1 MQGKGKFPRVSS
13 QLGKMLTSED
23 SVISGKKVLGIG
35 AFGALVGLAFS
46 EKDALGHDVLDY
58 IIPSAEGHSSTISN
72 DS

>member
-1 MQGKGKFPRVSS
+1 
-13 QLGKMLTSED
+13 MLTSED

-58 IIPSAEGHSSTISN
+58 IIPSAEGHSSAISN
-72 DS
+72 DN